1 MLAHT
6 YHLSY
11 TRVARSAGLW
21 WCPTLMHDKDRS
33 RNSSFFYGW
42 HHYRAFKNK
51 DMHTHSHWHTH
62 THTHMHSLGPDIK
75 ATGRRPRWDEPHR
88 PCSATGDKQPTKTFK
103 NLGYWHA
110 WIYYAAFLFLMW
122 EGDTVIWSWGKRCY
136 TPLHSITWFPASA
149 TNTEVEMCYSFIW
162 IVSIVSANIN
172 TRMALCLAGII
183 IDASQSKLL

>member
-11 TRVARSAGLW
+11 TRVARSAGLCR
-21 WCPTLMHDKDRS
+21 CPTLMHDKDRS

-51 DMHTHSHWHTH
+51 DMHTHSHLHTH
-62 THTHMHSLGPDIK
+62 THTYTASVQTSKRRGGGLTEMSLIGP
-75 ATGRRPRWDEPHR
+75 
-88 PCSATGDKQPTKTFK
+88 ATGDKQPTKTFK

-110 WIYYAAFLFLMW
+110 WISYAAFLFLMW

-149 TNTEVEMCYSFIW
+149 TNTEVEMFFHLNC
-162 IVSIVSANIN
+162 
-172 TRMALCLAGII
+172 
-183 IDASQSKLL
+183 